1 MKENLI
7 DIEPKYLVILKKIFK
22 LYIPSKT
29 VWAYGSRVTWTANTK
44 SDLDII
50 VFDVNSKQI
59 NNLKDALAESDL
71 PFSVD
76 VMNWEKIPE
85 TFKENIQKKYV
96 VLQDKADLEDWK
108 ECKLG
113 EVVEINKN
121 SINLDFNHEKIL
133 YLDTGSIT
141 QNRIENLQEVE
152 LKKAPSRAR
161 RLVKKDDI
169 IYSTVRPNQLHYGY
183 ITKPQDNLVVST
195 GFAVIE
201 SNRIKI
207 IPKYLYYLLIQ
218 NEITEYLH
226 SIAEA
231 STSAYPSLKPSDI
244 ESLDI
249 LLPPLS
255 EQRAIASVLSSFD
268 DKIALLH
275 RQNKTLEAMAEAL
288 FRQWFVEDI
297 NEEWEEKPLSSIA
310 NFLNGLACQKHPPKN
325 EIEKL
330 PVLKIRELRNGL
342 SENSDWATSD
352 VDKKYIVKEGDVIFS
367 WSASLM
373 IKIWDGEKCIL
384 NQHLFKVTSENYPKW
399 FYLYWCKYHL
409 DEFIA
414 ISQSHATTMGHI
426 KRNDLDN
433 ALVLIP
439 TKQELNKMTEI
450 MNPIIDKKTANHSQ
464 IRTLEKLRDT
474 LLPKLMSGEVRVA
487 VDG

>member
-1 MKENLI
+1 MMKESLI
-7 DIEPKYLVILKKIFK
+7 DIEPKHLVILKKIFK

-113 EVVEINKN
+113 EVVVLSYGKALKEELRIPGKIPVFSSAGITGWHNHPLVN
-121 SINLDFNHEKIL
+121 SPGIIIGRKGTVGKVYKSRNPFYCIDTAYYILPNNEKYNFDF
-133 YLDTGSIT
+133 
-141 QNRIENLQEVE
+141 
-152 LKKAPSRAR
+152 
-161 RLVKKDDI
+161 
-169 IYSTVRPNQLHYGY
+169 
-183 ITKPQDNLVVST
+183 
-195 GFAVIE
+195 
-201 SNRIKI
+201 
-207 IPKYLYYLLIQ
+207 LYYLLQ
-218 NEITEYLH
+218 TLGLEELN
-226 SIAEA
+226 SD
-231 STSAYPSLKPSDI
+231 SAVPGLNRNAAYAQQF
-244 ESLDI
+244 
-249 LLPPLS
+249 LLPPLP
-255 EQRAIASVLSSFD
+255 EQRAIASVLSSLD
-268 DKIALLH
+268 DKIDLLH
-275 RQNKTLEAMAEAL
+275 RQNETLEAMAEAL
-288 FRQWFVEDI
+288 FRQWFKPPDPLKG
-297 NEEWEEKPLSSIA
+297 EEEGWEEKPLSSIA
-310 NFLNGLACQKHPPKN
+310 NFLNGLACQKYPPKN

-342 SENSDWATSD
+342 SEDSDWATSNIG
-352 VDKKYIVKEGDVIFS
+352 KEYIVEQGDIIFS

-373 IKIWDGEKCIL
+373 VKIWDGEKCIL

-414 ISQSHATTMGHI
+414 ISESHATTMGHI
-426 KRNDLDN
+426 KRKDLDN
-433 ALVLIP
+433 AIVLIP
-439 TKQELNKMTEI
+439 TDKELNVMTEI
-450 MNPIIDKKTANHSQ
+450 MEPIIDKKTSNHNQ

-474 LLPKLMSGEVRVA
+474 LLPKLMSGEVRV
-487 VDG
+487 VV